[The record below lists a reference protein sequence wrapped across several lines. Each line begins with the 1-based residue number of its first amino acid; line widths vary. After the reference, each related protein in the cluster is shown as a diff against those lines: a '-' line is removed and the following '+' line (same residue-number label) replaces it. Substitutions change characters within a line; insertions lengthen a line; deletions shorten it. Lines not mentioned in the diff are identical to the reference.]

1 MLSQIWGKG
10 KYLSDHGRPF
20 LTIQPYSPLFD
31 ETRNRYNTIPPFSKW
46 DLEVWILALYTDTLS
61 QRFFTRKTILKNIVK
76 FARKLLYW
84 SLVFS
89 NVFFFFRSGVFFTT
103 IRESQDCRGRGRAFL
118 LTPHYHFH
126 RLHRHLYISRAI
138 TAESSPLHI
147 GNSRTRTRKFWFPSA
162 SR

>member
-1 MLSQIWGKG
+1 MNFSIIHRYTLLKIFYK
-10 KYLSDHGRPF
+10 KD
-20 LTIQPYSPLFD
+20 YS
-31 ETRNRYNTIPPFSKW
+31 
-46 DLEVWILALYTDTLS
+46 
-61 QRFFTRKTILKNIVK
+61 KNIVK

-89 NVFFFFRSGVFFTT
+89 NVFFFFRSGFLFTT

-118 LTPHYHFH
+118 LTPHYHFY

-147 GNSRTRTRKFWFPSA
+147 GSSRTQTGKLWFPSA

>member
-1 MLSQIWGKG
+1 MLIQILGKS

-46 DLEVWILALYTDTLS
+46 DLEVWTLVLYTDTLA
-61 QRFFTRKTILKNIVK
+61 QRFSTKKTILKNIVK

-89 NVFFFFRSGVFFTT
+89 NVFVFIWVFFHDHSRITGLQGK
-103 IRESQDCRGRGRAFL
+103 REGIS

-126 RLHRHLYISRAI
+126 PLHRHLDISRAI
-138 TAESSPLHI
+138 TADSSPLHI
-147 GNSRTRTRKFWFPSA
+147 GSSRARTGNLCFPSA